1 MDDVLNDYTIRDLQ
15 IISSRILADHEATNT
30 FIKQFKADH
39 DSHQFYKN
47 VIKWYVDKYNRFPEP
62 EDKLSFHFTPGDGGL
77 GDRFITVSSILFS
90 ITHLKCNAIVY
101 VYSPDGIPCKN
112 FYDTI
117 DFYRFERPQYK
128 IKTIHLDESISY
140 SESRDL
146 NLKDYHYKLYYTSLF
161 IEGKYWPITF
171 SKKEKQKICYMHYTG
186 DQKQDDKIASPE
198 DIKKFDALIEDF
210 PNLDFIR
217 LEDFNYYK
225 NVEILSESHFI
236 FATEGMWTHLSRAMN
251 IDTVAFTTNI
261 NINKE
266 INKQGHFSSNKFE
279 DCLLE
284 FEKRC
289 KKLQ

>member
-15 IISSRILADHEATNT
+15 IMSSRILADHEATNT

-161 IEGKYWPITF
+161 IDGCGISNYF
-171 SKKEKQKICYMHYTG
+171 SCQNDSTCFYQEEIIDSLTEEYYQFYADKAKHVQIETQKEVLK
-186 DQKQDDKIASPE
+186 
-198 DIKKFDALIEDF
+198 
-210 PNLDFIR
+210 
-217 LEDFNYYK
+217 
-225 NVEILSESHFI
+225 
-236 FATEGMWTHLSRAMN
+236 
-251 IDTVAFTTNI
+251 
-261 NINKE
+261 
-266 INKQGHFSSNKFE
+266 
-279 DCLLE
+279 
-284 FEKRC
+284 
-289 KKLQ
+289 